1 MAVERATARL
11 LARSSAAQSARRLGT
26 PGEALAGAGAAEE
39 GIFREEITVTFGGLH
54 DLTAATGRVC
64 GDIDAL
70 ARLMRAQQ
78 PPPTA
83 GAERPKSARDTGA
96 GYVAPRKARRHFF
109 QSAAHDPV
117 SHGRQFAPFEP
128 PPLLACPPARAP
140 TVASPRSLVAE
151 LVAELAPCHPAST
164 LRSRGQRSCSDSGTA
179 RAAARA
185 ARRRGARR
193 AEKMLRDETCP
204 LSTGGRDETCPFST
218 GVRDETCPLSMG
230 GRDETCG
237 HASL

>member
-1 MAVERATARL
+1 MGSSMEPEAAMAVERATARL

-26 PGEALAGAGAAEE
+26 PGEAPAGAGAAEE
-39 GIFREEITVTFGGLH
+39 GIFREEITVTLGGLH
-54 DLTAATGRVC
+54 DLAAATGRVC

-96 GYVAPRKARRHFF
+96 GYVAPRKARRQFF

-128 PPLLACPPARAP
+128 PHPPCL
-140 TVASPRSLVAE
+140 SP
-151 LVAELAPCHPAST
+151 C
-164 LRSRGQRSCSDSGTA
+164 
-179 RAAARA
+179 
-185 ARRRGARR
+185 
-193 AEKMLRDETCP
+193 TCP
-204 LSTGGRDETCPFST
+204 YG
-218 GVRDETCPLSMG
+218 
-230 GRDETCG
+230 
-237 HASL
+237 SLPPQPRG